1 MAARFVF
8 PASAHHCRALN
19 VLLLLHHHRHPR
31 RERFLTYIIV
41 PLLVGAA
48 ALSLLT
54 YKKPVI
60 ATVSPV
66 VSVGVLLL
74 NLSILTSYL
83 FNAQRYDWPF
93 ILGNIAS
100 SLLLFFSL

>member
-1 MAARFVF
+1 MPGNQQQLSRSYPFAC
-8 PASAHHCRALN
+8 CRSDS
-19 VLLLLHHHRHPR
+19 LLL
-31 RERFLTYIIV
+31 FW
-41 PLLVGAA
+41 A
-48 ALSLLT
+48 
-54 YKKPVI
+54 VI

-93 ILGNIAS
+93 ILGNITS
-100 SLLLFFSL
+100 SLLLFFSFYLVTTRIELVFRKYPDR

>member
-1 MAARFVF
+1 
-8 PASAHHCRALN
+8 
-19 VLLLLHHHRHPR
+19 
-31 RERFLTYIIV
+31 
-41 PLLVGAA
+41 LVGAA

-93 ILGNIAS
+93 YFSQHHKFSAPSLCAALCLAGVPILESIQQNTEN
-100 SLLLFFSL
+100 LFL